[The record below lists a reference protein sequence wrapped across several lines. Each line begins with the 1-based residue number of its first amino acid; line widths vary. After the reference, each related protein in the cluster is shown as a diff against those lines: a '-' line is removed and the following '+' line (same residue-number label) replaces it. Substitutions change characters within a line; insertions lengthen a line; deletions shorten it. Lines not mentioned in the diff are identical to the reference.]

1 MKKKI
6 LGTAILLASMVGVA
20 SLTSCGRG
28 GVENAGE
35 AFKLLSL
42 DDIKGTEEPIVVEF
56 WHSFGHNI
64 TQELDP
70 LIDSFEE
77 EMQKQGFNIQVKATA
92 TGGGYDG
99 LRERVNL
106 GTRSKSIP
114 TLLLGYPDHFADY
127 IANDILLPLDDFV
140 NASDENIALEGVN
153 LETGENDFIPS
164 YWAENQ
170 LTVKG
175 ETKICGIPFN
185 KSTEIMVYN
194 ASLVDPI
201 LYEKGYITKE
211 GNTYG
216 AWENPTWDQ
225 VWEVSKYILD
235 NKNNLTWTYNGATY
249 NVSSETEYPVY
260 VDSEANFFITVGRQW
275 GGDGLYTVVDSN
287 GEGTVVS
294 NNATNKTAM
303 EYFYQKAQSKLFQF
317 PQKKSQSYG
326 SNFLNNEQAFI
337 SIGSTAGINNNASKK
352 YELKAAGIPQKA
364 DSSTKAVIQQ
374 GTNLAILTANSNN
387 KTRLAAW
394 LLIKYLTNT
403 ENTATFSRNT
413 GYLPVRTSALE
424 SDSYQQF
431 LANENDPFEG
441 YVAKAINAAFSQK
454 DFFYTDPA
462 FSGSSIVR
470 DYTNTLVQDIFIYDK
485 SFDSAIKSF
494 YANLEQLDIKT
505 ATK

>member
-6 LGTAILLASMVGVA
+6 LGTAILLASMLGVA

-175 ETKICGIPFN
+175 ETKICGIPGLNHQFLIAAAPVLLLCGIRSRTGGCRQQRGRIHHLEVIRICRGHRN
-185 KSTEIMVYN
+185 NGSAHRILCRAVVIGQIRHRTSFSQFHTVIGVGAAVDMRHPVQVNRAGKQEFVLNDHRLARVGEQKAALCGGCLIASESNRHIQHGISAVVIGVEIHHGNICFRVL
-194 ASLVDPI
+194 SIRPVGIVGKEDSILPFCRLPI
-201 LYEKGYITKE
+201 
-211 GNTYG
+211 
-216 AWENPTWDQ
+216 
-225 VWEVSKYILD
+225 ILP
-235 NKNNLTWTYNGATY
+235 L
-249 NVSSETEYPVY
+249 
-260 VDSEANFFITVGRQW
+260 
-275 GGDGLYTVVDSN
+275 
-287 GEGTVVS
+287 GTVD
-294 NNATNKTAM
+294 ALG
-303 EYFYQKAQSKLFQF
+303 E
-317 PQKKSQSYG
+317 
-326 SNFLNNEQAFI
+326 I
-337 SIGSTAGINNNASKK
+337 
-352 YELKAAGIPQKA
+352 
-364 DSSTKAVIQQ
+364 AVQ
-374 GTNLAILTANSNN
+374 
-387 KTRLAAW
+387 
-394 LLIKYLTNT
+394 
-403 ENTATFSRNT
+403 
-413 GYLPVRTSALE
+413 
-424 SDSYQQF
+424 
-431 LANENDPFEG
+431 
-441 YVAKAINAAFSQK
+441 
-454 DFFYTDPA
+454 
-462 FSGSSIVR
+462 IV
-470 DYTNTLVQDIFIYDK
+470 VI
-485 SFDSAIKSF
+485 
-494 YANLEQLDIKT
+494 
-505 ATK
+505 